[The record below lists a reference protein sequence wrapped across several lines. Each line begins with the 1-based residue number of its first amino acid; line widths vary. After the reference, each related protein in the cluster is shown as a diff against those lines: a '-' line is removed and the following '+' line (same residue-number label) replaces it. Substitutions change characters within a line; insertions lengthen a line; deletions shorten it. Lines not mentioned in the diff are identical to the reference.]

1 MQPQKPFEQP
11 IQPVVA
17 GRETVRSEDKIMIV
31 LSYFGILAL
40 IPLLT
45 VKDSEFVKWHAKNG
59 LVLGF
64 GGVVGM
70 IVLGVL
76 LGWIPFIGALL
87 SMVAWLGLLAL
98 HIVSIIKGLE
108 GQRWRIPVVSDLA
121 EKL

>member
-1 MQPQKPFEQP
+1 MQSQKPFEQP

-31 LSYFGILAL
+31 LSYLSILAL

-59 LVLGF
+59 LVLTF
-64 GGVVGM
+64 GGWIAVMVVS
-70 IVLGVL
+70 IVV
-76 LGWIPFIGALL
+76 PFIGGLIGMLGSLGMLVLAVL
-87 SMVAWLGLLAL
+87 S
-98 HIVSIIKGLE
+98 IVKGLE
-108 GQRWRIPVVSDLA
+108 GERWRIPVVSDLA